1 MALPST
7 GNTEVVDSNTEVVD
21 SNTEVVKS
29 NTEVVKS
36 NTGIVE
42 SGIEA
47 AKTSL
52 RAGSDFI
59 TTTMAPALEPL
70 KAAGAALGN
79 PLQTLNAPPVVMA
92 MAAAVGTMSSMFSDK
107 DSGSSEEKL
116 KTDSDSSEEKLK
128 TAGEELSESSIQL
141 NESTEGLV
149 ALSSVLGFENIEII
163 LEDIRDSNFG
173 TEKAIALLLVAF
185 AGIEKIQEWAGKI
198 FDKIEGGAGAAEP
211 MGMLQSALEGKPFEL
226 MAKEMDEA
234 TEKSLT
240 TPGVST
246 IEEAVENIMTAPSP
260 LLKSDNMPNTREI
273 REKVDPTARL
283 RAIEEKREAALA
295 AKKDKGKEGEGG
307 EEKKELDDIFHPLD
321 FLKGGILKLL
331 GPVMKFFSGIM
342 AFFGKIVATAKVWG
356 PKILNF
362 GKGFG
367 KILGK
372 AFWPITALLASVS
385 AITGFIDEFKKKG
398 DIVESV
404 KAGLVNVIDN
414 LIDLPINL
422 IKDMVA
428 WIAGALGFE
437 EFEKTLNSFD
447 FDFSGAFGKYLDFI
461 DPIIAMILSPVT
473 AIQDFIKGFQEGGL
487 VEGMVQMY
495 EGLVENIIDAPLNW
509 IKGLVASVLEFFGFE
524 KSAKA
529 LDDLPD
535 IDISGGVREMVE
547 NIAKTLKAVFTNIWV
562 NAKETVMSLFDK
574 ITKTLKAVFTNI
586 WVNAKESLM
595 PLFDKVKKLFT
606 IEGMIQAIE
615 GYVETMIDAPLN
627 WIKDLVSGVLKF
639 FGFEDAAGDL
649 DGMDIDLSGGVRE
662 MFENIKAVFNNI
674 WVNAK
679 ESLTAAWENIKGFF
693 SWKNIKS
700 IMGKGDSM
708 LANFI
713 SGIGGDSEE
722 ETSEKIPE
730 GKEGP
735 DEGVLSK
742 MTGWVPSFGFGG
754 DSEKETFEKMPEGMD
769 VNKWKSMED
778 SERKDLIATKEDPG
792 EGVLS
797 KVSSWMPSFSFG
809 GDSSKE
815 TVEGIEAAPSE
826 NKIQDISERDQAL
839 IDGDDEKAIELDP
852 RLKKRSILSAARRKA
867 NMKAKVAH
875 NKNLGVQEP
884 AEGVGTVAKVVEESA
899 LQASER
905 TAASESGG
913 TTVVNAPSNSTHINN
928 ESTQTMIAAPR
939 AITRGQGNIEGAGL
953 QLS

>member
-42 SGIEA
+42 SGIKA

-92 MAAAVGTMSSMFSDK
+92 MAAAVGTMSSMFPDK

-198 FDKIEGGAGAAEP
+198 FDKIEGGGTDAAEP

-246 IEEAVENIMTAPSP
+246 IEEAVDNIMTAPSP
-260 LLKSDNMPNTREI
+260 LKSDNMPNTREI

-295 AKKDKGKEGEGG
+295 AKKDKGKEGKGG

-331 GPVMKFFSGIM
+331 GPATAFFSGIF
-342 AFFGKIVATAKVWG
+342 AFFGKIKATAKVWG
-356 PKILNF
+356 PKLKEFGKNLGPKLKEF
-362 GKGFG
+362 GKNLGKGFKTFG
-367 KILGK
+367 KNLKIIAKNLGK
-372 AFWPITALLASVS
+372 FLGRIAWPITVLIGAVS
-385 AITGFIDEFKKKG
+385 AITGFIDEFKKEG

-404 KAGLVNVIDN
+404 KAGLVSVIDS
-414 LIDLPINL
+414 LIDMPINL
-422 IKDMVA
+422 IKDIVA

-447 FDFSGAFGKYLDFI
+447 FDFSGAFGKLLDFM
-461 DPIIAMILSPVT
+461 DPLIAKIMTPFT
-473 AIQDFIKGFQEGGL
+473 AIQDFITGFQEGGL
-487 VEGMVQMY
+487 VEGMVQM
-495 EGLVENIIDAPLNW
+495 
-509 IKGLVASVLEFFGFE
+509 
-524 KSAKA
+524 
-529 LDDLPD
+529 
-535 IDISGGVREMVE
+535 
-547 NIAKTLKAVFTNIWV
+547 
-562 NAKETVMSLFDK
+562 
-574 ITKTLKAVFTNI
+574 
-586 WVNAKESLM
+586 
-595 PLFDKVKKLFT
+595 
-606 IEGMIQAIE
+606 IEGV
-615 GYVETMIDAPLN
+615 VETMIDAPLN

-639 FGFEDAAGDL
+639 FGFEKSAKALDDLPDFDISGGVREMVENVAETLKAVFTNIWVNAKETLMTLFDKVKKLFTIEGMIQAIEGLIETMIDAPLNMIKDTASAILKFFGFDDAASDLDSIPDLDLSGKVREVVENIKAVFTNLFDKVKKLFTIEGMIEAIEGVVETMIDAPLNWIKDLVSGVLKFFGFDDAADDL
-649 DGMDIDLSGGVRE
+649 DGMDLDLSGGVRG
-662 MFENIKAVFNNI
+662 MFDDIKAVFTNL

-693 SWKNIKS
+693 SMENI
-700 IMGKGDSM
+700 MNLLGEGDSM
-708 LANFI
+708 FAGLITKA
-713 SGIGGDSEE
+713 GTKLLGESEE
-722 ETSEKIPE
+722 
-730 GKEGP
+730 
-735 DEGVLSK
+735 
-742 MTGWVPSFGFGG
+742 
-754 DSEKETFEKMPEGMD
+754 ETFEKMPEGMD
-769 VNKWKSMED
+769 VNKWKSMTD
-778 SERKDLIATKEDPG
+778 SERKDMIEVKEGPD

-797 KVSSWMPSFSFG
+797 KISNWIPSMPSFSFG
-809 GDSSKE
+809 GDSEEKPP
-815 TVEGIEAAPSE
+815 EGT
-826 NKIQDISERDQAL
+826 
-839 IDGDDEKAIELDP
+839 
-852 RLKKRSILSAARRKA
+852 
-867 NMKAKVAH
+867 KVD
-875 NKNLGVQEP
+875 KNLKVQDP
-884 AEGVGTVAKVVEESA
+884 AEGVGIVAKVVEESA

-905 TAASESGG
+905 TAAAGSAGE
-913 TTVVNAPSNSTHINN
+913 TIVNAPSNSTQITNA
-928 ESTQTMIAAPR
+928 STQTMIAAPR